1 MRCPYCGSDNI
12 PGVELCDSCG
22 SDLAGLDTPEASTGS
37 VGRLMTDR
45 IGSLQLTPPLTASP
59 DEPVEAVIVRMRAA
73 RHGCAEI
80 VDGETL
86 VGIFTERD
94 VMSRVVRP
102 GLDPAATPV
111 VQVMTR
117 RPTTLGVE
125 NPPAHAIH
133 RMVSQSFRHLPITRD
148 GKLVGSISVRNLLRY
163 IDAEIL
169 GAPPEPG
176 EPPPHG

>member
-1 MRCPYCGSDNI
+1 VRCPFCEFDNI
-12 PGVELCDSCG
+12 DGVQLCESCG
-22 SDLAGLDTPEASTGS
+22 SELAGLDTPEARGGS

-45 IGSLQLTPPLTASP
+45 IGDLELTPTLTASP
-59 DEPVEAVIVRMRAA
+59 DESVAEVIARMREA

-80 VDGETL
+80 LDGEKL

-102 GLDPAATPV
+102 GLDAAATRV
-111 VQVMTR
+111 EQVMTP

-133 RMVSQSFRHLPITRD
+133 RMVSQGFRHLPITRD
-148 GKLVGSISVRNLLRY
+148 GKLAGSISVRNLLRY
-163 IDAEIL
+163 IDREIL
-169 GAPPEPG
+169 GAKAVS
-176 EPPPHG
+176 